1 MSIAETMIP
10 PQAPPPAPPRPYTF
24 SRFFGSVALGIWLAL
39 GVGIFLTVVNGWD
52 PEKFSRY
59 APNFLSGL
67 G

>member
-10 PQAPPPAPPRPYTF
+10 PQAPPPSPPKPYTF

-52 PEKFSRY
+52 PENSPATDRVSSP
-59 APNFLSGL
+59 ASE
-67 G
+67 